1 MIKLRI
7 ALSSTIWDSFRLS
20 YPAEK
25 CDNSSCSQAP
35 VLAALTSSGRS
46 QAKVPCF
53 RGDLA
58 GGRTALG
65 GNELP
70 ALGRSEQPWLPPVVA
85 VTLVARL
92 GEGEREGL
100 NASGVEGKAREEEEG
115 AFEAEERWGSD
126 ADGEM
131 VRGAEVGM
139 PSWVGNSLLTI
150 RYDE

>member
-7 ALSSTIWDSFRLS
+7 ALSSTIRDSFRSS
-20 YPAEK
+20 YPAEI
-25 CDNSSCSQAP
+25 CDNSSCTQAP
-35 VLAALTSSGRS
+35 VLAAPTSSGRS

-53 RGDLA
+53 RGHLA
-58 GGRTALG
+58 EGRTTLG

-70 ALGRSEQPWLPPVVA
+70 ALGRNEQPWLPSDGPIVA

-115 AFEAEERWGSD
+115 ALAAEERWGAD

-131 VRGAEVGM
+131 VRGAEVG
-139 PSWVGNSLLTI
+139 
-150 RYDE
+150 